1 MPIPWDQVILH
12 GPRVLDAATAIFD
25 KLKTRPRTESIDPD
39 SEVKIQLAAMV
50 QRLQVLEE
58 AQTAQAEIGKNMAE
72 QIEGLTAALEQM
84 SRKATLA
91 SWIAGVALLQS
102 VLVSIA
108 AFMRKPALRRHHNRY
123 P

>member
-91 SWIAGVALLQS
+91 SWIAGVALLLS

-108 AFMRKPALRRHHNRY
+108 AFMR
-123 P
+123 